1 MTTTTHNVRIV
12 LTFEGNTKK
21 ELTYVGNS
29 LQKVKRTTTEWQNG
43 VKNVMRDVTTF
54 NSKAGGM
61 SRALNG
67 AALRFIGI
75 QAAIQ
80 LASSAFRKFNEWVDE
95 GVKSQRAFENSMAE
109 VSTILTGES
118 YQAITKLT
126 VGVRQLSV
134 EYGQSAVDMS
144 RGLYQILS
152 AAVDVE
158 RSLNLLN
165 TATKAS
171 IAGLTSVETSVDVLT
186 SIINSYGKSVEQ
198 AANVSDILFQTVVRG
213 KLRFEDLASSLGYIT
228 PIAAAAGVA
237 FEEIAAALATVTRMG
252 LHVDMASRGLAL
264 TIQNVV
270 SPTKQASDAAKK
282 YGVDMS
288 AVGIR
293 VFGLKGFITD
303 LSDAVKEFGLTVLPS
318 MVRNMRSL
326 RVVMALASEEGLK
339 GFAEDLDLVYASTG
353 RTDEALAKMIATE
366 QRQAAVIKESQE
378 VINRSLG
385 ETWSPIKRNIEA
397 TKLWFATFLAGGLSI
412 GAANDAI
419 KDLSV
424 TLEKNRQKLYEN
436 VHAMS
441 AMGRQPIFTQ
451 LFNMDDYDSTKI
463 TEAVKSLVDM
473 ADIKD
478 YLIAQKQSMPSKE
491 TGGLDAFSFGKDVL
505 EGQLAM
511 LEGATFGTTI
521 DLALMENQI
530 NKVTAAFDELDVF
543 HFKEGIG
550 ITEQLKNEIKLLDD
564 VLSDSVTVMSDNV
577 DAFNAFWS
585 SIDTAREQ
593 VFNFKTN
600 ILELQNAIMG
610 LSTEVS
616 DVFTDLSGQ
625 EHAGTL
631 GMEIDLKS
639 FDTAQDRLG
648 RFSTMIKE
656 YGTDW
661 QDMFYDVF
669 EGKTYS
675 MGDEEIDYITEYD
688 TQLKDAVNTVYNFKT
703 AQEEVKKVMNE
714 VNKVIMLN
722 NIAIAELQ
730 LKGMMRRRGQTR
742 EEEKMIKKLQISNM
756 KERLKEK
763 KAEHEAMSDVDKQAY
778 EEANAQ
784 IKEYFDSQKL
794 NLFLMKDARED
805 ELEHMV
811 DTFTQKEDLLAHYK
825 DALTTQEGYLQ
836 KAHQIEIDLLTWI
849 EDEFP
854 TISELY
860 EEIYG
865 VSIPDSIEKSIK
877 AMEEWQSL
885 QKGGESETEGGWMS
899 LKDKLNMKLSA
910 NPQFQDMKSQ
920 MNPELRNVM
929 HERGLPGFSR
939 GIDYMPKTQLAL
951 VHEGERISPSGKNT
965 GGDTIIKSV
974 TIQVQQIADI
984 GSVEKVSAILGA
996 VKQANMTDRMGR
1008 SKFRL

>member
-1 MTTTTHNVRIV
+1 M
-12 LTFEGNTKK
+12 EGNMKK
-21 ELTYVGNS
+21 ELSYVGNS
-29 LQKVKRTTTEWQNG
+29 LHRVKKTTTEWQNG
-43 VKNVMRDVTTF
+43 VKHVTRDITTF
-54 NSKAGGM
+54 NSKTGGM
-61 SRALNG
+61 SKALNG
-67 AALRFIGI
+67 AAMRFIGI

-80 LASSAFRKFNEWVDE
+80 LAARAFREFNQWIDE
-95 GVKSQRAFENSMAE
+95 SVKSFREFENSMAE

-118 YQAITKLT
+118 FTAITVLT
-126 VGVRQLSV
+126 EGVKRLSIQ
-134 EYGQSAVDMS
+134 YGQSAVDMS

-152 AAVDVE
+152 AAVDTE
-158 RSLNLLN
+158 KAINLLN

-282 YGVDMS
+282 FGVDMS

-303 LSDAVKEFGLTVLPS
+303 LSAAVKEFGLAVLPT

-366 QRQAAVIKESQE
+366 QRQVAIIKESQE
-378 VINRSLG
+378 VISRSIG

-397 TKLWFATFLAGGLSI
+397 TKLWFATFLAGGFSI
-412 GAANDAI
+412 GAANSAI
-419 KDLSV
+419 EDLSD
-424 TLEKNRQKLYEN
+424 TLTKNRDKMYESIA
-436 VHAMS
+436 AMS
-441 AMGRQPIFTQ
+441 SMGRQPIFTQ
-451 LFNMDDYDSTKI
+451 LFNMEDYDETKI
-463 TEAVKSLVDM
+463 DAAVKSLLDI
-473 ADIKD
+473 ADVQD
-478 YLIAQKQSMPSKE
+478 YLIAQKKTIPSKD
-491 TGGLDAFSFGKDVL
+491 TFGMDQFTWGREVL
-505 EGQLAM
+505 EGQLSM
-511 LEGATFGTTI
+511 LEGATHSSTI
-521 DLALMENQI
+521 NLEAMEEQI
-530 NKVTAAFDELDVF
+530 NHVTEAFDELDTF
-543 HFKEGIG
+543 HFREGVSVVD
-550 ITEQLKNEIKLLDD
+550 QLKAEIKLLDD
-564 VLSDSVTVMSDNV
+564 ALSDNIITMTDNV
-577 DAFNAFWS
+577 DAFNSFWS
-585 SIDTAREQ
+585 AIDTAREQ

-600 ILELQNAIMG
+600 ILELQNAITG

-616 DVFTDLSGQ
+616 DVFTDLAG
-625 EHAGTL
+625 EKHAGTL
-631 GMEIDLKS
+631 GMAIDLKS
-639 FDTAQDRLG
+639 FDTAADRLG

-656 YGTDW
+656 YGTEW
-661 QDMFYDVF
+661 EDMFYDVF

-675 MGDEEIDYITEYD
+675 VSGEEISYIEEYD
-688 TQLKDAVNTVYNFKT
+688 TNLKDAVNTVYNFKA

-742 EEEKMIKKLQISNM
+742 QEQRTIKKLQIENM

-763 KAEHEAMSDVDKQAY
+763 KAEHEAMKKIDKTAY
-778 EEANAQ
+778 DEAAAE
-784 IKEYFDSQKL
+784 IKEYFDSQKF
-794 NLFLMKDARED
+794 NLFLMKDAREN

-811 DTFTQKEDLLAHYK
+811 DTFERKEELLDHYK
-825 DALTTQEGYLQ
+825 EALTTQEGNLQ

-849 EDEFP
+849 KDEYP
-854 TISELY
+854 TIAELY

-865 VSIPDSIEKSIK
+865 VSIPDSIQKSID
-877 AMEEWQSL
+877 AMDEWMAL
-885 QKGGESETEGGWMS
+885 QKGGKAEAEGGWMS
-899 LKDKLNMKLSA
+899 IKDKLNMKLAAS
-910 NPQFQDMKSQ
+910 PEFQDMKNR
-920 MNPELRNVM
+920 MHPGLRDVL

-939 GIDYMPKTQLAL
+939 GIDYMPRTQIAL
-951 VHEGERISPSGKNT
+951 VHEGERISPSGKDST
-965 GGDTIIKSV
+965 GNTIIESV
-974 TIQVQQIADI
+974 TIEVKQIADV
-984 GSVEKVSAILGA
+984 GSVEKVGAILGA
-996 VKQANMTDRMGR
+996 VRQANVSDRQGR